1 MAKGRTGRSREN
13 QGTEQVILAPPLE
26 MCRPNLIAAMDQI
39 KGNLEE
45 IKQRLED
52 AARRAGRDPHE
63 VRLVAVTKTVGLE
76 RLKEAVAAGQSLF
89 GENYVQ
95 EAKAKIAALGP
106 GLTWHFIGHLQ
117 SNKARAAVEL
127 FHLIHSVD
135 RLSLAQAL
143 EQAAGRLGKVQDIL
157 LQVNLAGE
165 ESKSGTAP
173 DNAQALLRDISRMPH
188 LRVLGLM
195 TMPPWFADPEDVRP
209 YFRALRELRDRLR
222 GLQLVAGELRE
233 LSMGM
238 TGDFEVAVAEGATL
252 VRIGTAI
259 FGPRQK

>member
-1 MAKGRTGRSREN
+1 MD
-13 QGTEQVILAPPLE
+13 L
-26 MCRPNLIAAMDQI
+26 RPAMDQI
-39 KGNLEE
+39 RRNLEE
-45 IKQRLED
+45 ITRRLDE
-52 AARRAGRDPHE
+52 AARGAGRDPGD

-76 RLKEAVAAGQSLF
+76 RLKEAVAAGHTLF

-95 EAKAKIAALGP
+95 EAKTKIASLGP

-117 SNKARAAVEL
+117 SNKAKAAVEL
-127 FHLIHSVD
+127 FDLIHSVD
-135 RLSLAQAL
+135 RASLAQAL
-143 EQAAGRLGKVQDIL
+143 EQAAARQDKIQHIL

-165 ESKSGTAP
+165 ASKSGTAP
-173 DNAQALLRDISRMPH
+173 ENAQNLLSEIAKMPH

-195 TMPPWFADPEDVRP
+195 TMPPWFDDPERVRP

-222 GLQLVAGELRE
+222 GLQLVEGDLPE

-238 TGDFEVAVAEGATL
+238 TGDFEVAVSEGATL

-259 FGPRQK
+259 FGQRPR

>member
-1 MAKGRTGRSREN
+1 
-13 QGTEQVILAPPLE
+13 
-26 MCRPNLIAAMDQI
+26 MDQI
-39 KGNLEE
+39 KRNLEE
-45 IKQRLED
+45 IRQRLKD
-52 AARRAGRDPHE
+52 VAVRAGRDPQE
-63 VRLVAVTKTVGLE
+63 VRLVAVTKTVGIE

-95 EAKAKIAALGP
+95 EARAKIAALGP

-117 SNKARAAVEL
+117 SNKARPAVEL
-127 FHLIHSVD
+127 FDLIHSVD

-143 EQAAGRLGKVQDIL
+143 EQAAARLGKVQDIL

-165 ESKSGTAP
+165 ETKSGEAP
-173 DNAQALLRDISRMPH
+173 ENVQALLGEISRMPH

-195 TMPPWFADPEDVRP
+195 TMPPWFDDPERVRP
-209 YFRALRELRDRLR
+209 FFRDLRELRDRLR
-222 GLQLVAGELRE
+222 GLQLADGDLSE

-238 TGDFEVAVAEGATL
+238 TGDFEAAVSEGATL

-259 FGPRQK
+259 FGRRPG